1 MAVSLFQRLEN
12 DVTGTH
18 YRNADQFE
26 AAVLESVLED
36 LRILLNSTAGCCE
49 TCPDFGLTDFNS
61 ISRSHKDTASEICR
75 TLERQIRD
83 YEPRLRNPIV
93 RAVEDP
99 EQPLDFIFNVE
110 AELDLGSSRK
120 RIRFDSIL
128 DNSGQIRVTA

>member
-12 DVTGTH
+12 DETGTH
-18 YRNADQFE
+18 YRNADEFE
-26 AAVLESVLED
+26 AAVLESVLQD

-75 TLERQIRD
+75 NIERQIRD

-99 EQPLDFIFNVE
+99 ERPLDFIFNVE
-110 AELDLGSSRK
+110 AELDLGGSRK

-128 DNSGQIRVTA
+128 DNSGQIRVSA